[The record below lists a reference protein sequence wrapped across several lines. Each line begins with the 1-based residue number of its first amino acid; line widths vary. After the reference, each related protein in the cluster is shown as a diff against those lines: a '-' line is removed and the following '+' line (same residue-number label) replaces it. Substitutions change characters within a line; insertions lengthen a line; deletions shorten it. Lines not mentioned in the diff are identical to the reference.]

1 MKGTS
6 VWILINKNH
15 RHFSHK
21 PGVITMFKCQYK
33 AAMIAHYELDPE
45 EEWQFHLSETID
57 LTKEPTKILI
67 VSSEEDVH
75 DFRTQRDALFVFCE

>member
-21 PGVITMFKCQYK
+21 PGVITMFTCQYK

-45 EEWQFHLSETID
+45 EEWQFQEVIA
-57 LTKEPTKILI
+57 
-67 VSSEEDVH
+67 SEE
-75 DFRTQRDALFVFCE
+75 LFFDSYINFL